1 MIREIRIEDKKI
13 EINSSGGW
21 LYEYRNRFGHDILPD
36 IMPIIESVL
45 AAGVSVL
52 QESGGEVNEK
62 TIMDALNND
71 ALVDAFIKVSGMEFL
86 TIFNIFW
93 AMAYNADDRI
103 PGPKEYFNQF
113 DRFPLEEVV
122 PALLYATVDSSMSSK
137 NSERL
142 LTKLRKLSPSD
153 WIQSRSQESKEG

>member
-1 MIREIRIEDKKI
+1 MIREIRIEDRTV
-13 EINSSGGW
+13 EINSSAGW

-45 AAGVSVL
+45 AAGVSLL

-62 TIMDALNND
+62 TIMDAMNND

-93 AMAYNADDRI
+93 AMAKNADDRI
-103 PGPKEYFNQF
+103 PGPKEYFNTF
-113 DRFPLEEVV
+113 DRFPLDEVA
-122 PALLYATVDSSMSSK
+122 PALLYAITDSSISSK

-142 LTKLRKLSPSD
+142 LTRLKELSPSD
-153 WIQSRSQESKEG
+153 WIQSRSQESREG

>member
-13 EINSSGGW
+13 EIDSSAGW
-21 LYEYRNRFGHDILPD
+21 LYEYRDRFGHDILPD

-45 AAGVSVL
+45 AAGISVL

-71 ALVDAFIKVSGMEFL
+71 ALVEAFIKVSGMETL

-93 AMAYNADDRI
+93 AMAYNANDKIQR
-103 PGPKEYFNQF
+103 PKEFFNQF
-113 DRFPLEEVV
+113 ERFPLDIVV
-122 PALLYATVDSSMSSK
+122 PALFYTIIDSSISSK

-142 LTKLRKLSPSD
+142 LTRLREMSPSD
-153 WIQSRSQESKEG
+153 WIQSRSQESIEG

>member
-13 EINSSGGW
+13 EIDSSAGW
-21 LYEYRNRFGHDILPD
+21 LYEYRDRFGHDILPD

-45 AAGVSVL
+45 AAGISVL

-71 ALVDAFIKVSGMEFL
+71 ALVEAFIKVSGMETL

-93 AMAYNADDRI
+93 AMAYNANDKIQR
-103 PGPKEYFNQF
+103 PKEFFNQF
-113 DRFPLEEVV
+113 ERFPLDIVV
-122 PALLYATVDSSMSSK
+122 PALFYTIIDSSISSK
-137 NSERL
+137 NAERL
-142 LTKLRKLSPSD
+142 LTRLRELSPSD

>member
-13 EINSSGGW
+13 EIDSSAGW
-21 LYEYRNRFGHDILPD
+21 LYEYRDRFGHDILPD

-45 AAGVSVL
+45 AAGISVL

-71 ALVDAFIKVSGMEFL
+71 ALVEAFIKVSGMETL

-93 AMAYNADDRI
+93 AMAYNANDKI
-103 PGPKEYFNQF
+103 PGPKEFFNQF
-113 DRFPLEEVV
+113 ERFPLDIVV
-122 PALLYATVDSSMSSK
+122 PALFYTIIDSSISSK
-137 NSERL
+137 NAERL
-142 LTKLRKLSPSD
+142 LTRLRELSPSD

>member
-1 MIREIRIEDKKI
+1 MIREIRIEDRTV
-13 EINSSGGW
+13 EINSSAGW

-45 AAGVSVL
+45 AAGVSLL

-62 TIMDALNND
+62 TIMDAMNND

-93 AMAYNADDRI
+93 AMAYNANDRI
-103 PGPKEYFNQF
+103 PGPKEYFNTF
-113 DRFPLEEVV
+113 DRFPLDEVT
-122 PALLYATVDSSMSSK
+122 PALLYAITDSSISSK

-142 LTKLRKLSPSD
+142 LNKIKELSPSD
-153 WIQSRSQESKEG
+153 LIQSRSQESREG

>member
-13 EINSSGGW
+13 EIDSSAGW
-21 LYEYRNRFGHDILPD
+21 LYEYRDRFGHDILPD

-45 AAGVSVL
+45 AAGISVL

-71 ALVDAFIKVSGMEFL
+71 ALVEAFIKVSGMETL

-93 AMAYNADDRI
+93 AMAYNANDMIQR
-103 PGPKEYFNQF
+103 PKEFFNQF
-113 DRFPLEEVV
+113 ERFPLDIVV
-122 PALLYATVDSSMSSK
+122 PALFYTIIDSSISSK
-137 NSERL
+137 NAERL
-142 LTKLRKLSPSD
+142 LTRLREMSPSD